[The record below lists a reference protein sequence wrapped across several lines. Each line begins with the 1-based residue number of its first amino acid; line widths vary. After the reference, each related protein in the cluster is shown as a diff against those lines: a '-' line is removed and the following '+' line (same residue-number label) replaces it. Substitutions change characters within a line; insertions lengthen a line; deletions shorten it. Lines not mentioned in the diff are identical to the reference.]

1 VTEAELLAI
10 LESEERNSLGWGAG
24 ELNAQREEALKYYN
38 QEPYGNEQE
47 GRSQVV
53 TSEVADTIE
62 WMLPSLVKI
71 FVSTN
76 KAVEFEPERPS
87 DELAAKQATDV
98 CNYIFYRQNNG
109 FLVLYTFFKDALQ
122 VKNGYVK
129 VYPERGKRKRKEMYR
144 GLTEMQ
150 LAFVTERKGVE
161 VTGGNSYP
169 DPMAPPPAFAGQ
181 PAPTLY
187 DVQVEITE
195 EYSKTCVVPIP
206 PEEILIS
213 KALNCVDLRES
224 PFVAHRCEKT
234 VSELRGMGYEVDDL
248 ASSDEGYQAE
258 ATPEYLARREFGEDQ
273 MSPDKADRSM
283 RRVWV
288 TEAYIRVDY
297 DGDGVAELRKIIKA
311 GHRILENEEADVV
324 PIAAITPTIMTHRHF
339 GRSIYDWI
347 GDLQLVKS
355 TLLRQVLDNV
365 YLTNNP
371 RKTVL
376 ADPTTEAPRANLS
389 DLMSAR
395 IGGIVRQYVP
405 GAVTT
410 ETTPFMG
417 QHGLQ
422 MMEYLDTVK
431 DSRVG
436 FTGQFSG
443 LDADALNKTA
453 RGATLQ
459 QTNAMQKI
467 EMIARVFAE
476 TGVKRLFQ
484 LILHCTVKYGQGRPL
499 AIRLRDRWEE
509 YDPTNWDTEMD
520 MTVNVGL
527 GTGDKDQ
534 QLVHLQSVALAQK
547 EAVAMGGMGLLVTPK
562 NIYNAQ
568 AKIVENAG
576 FKNVEDF
583 WTDPG
588 DRMPQPQPDPK
599 VALEEK
605 KVELDAQLKQQ
616 DMAFKREEH
625 EFDMAAKQQQRAFDL
640 QKHRDALA
648 MEQDKMQMGLAN
660 DRAMFAQKQ
669 QFAEQEGQ
677 LGLAAKQADADIG
690 LQSKRQDMELRA
702 AGQLEKI
709 TGQLVDVLQG
719 FNQAVARLEKIALAP
734 RVARKDPK
742 TGTWRGEIDAAA
754 LQ

>member
-1 VTEAELLAI
+1 MTDAELLAI
-10 LESEERNSLGWGAG
+10 VESEERNSLGWGDG
-24 ELNAQREEALKYYN
+24 ELNSQREQALKYYN

-62 WMLPSLVKI
+62 WILPSLVKI
-71 FVSTN
+71 FLSTN
-76 KAVEFEPERPS
+76 KAVEFEPERPG
-87 DELAAKQATDV
+87 DDLAAKQATDV
-98 CNYIFYRQNNG
+98 CNYIFYRQNQG
-109 FLVLYTFFKDALQ
+109 FMVLYTFFKDALQ

-129 VYPERGKRKRKEMYR
+129 VYPEQGKRKRKEMYQ
-144 GLTEMQ
+144 GLTEVQ
-150 LAFVTERKGVE
+150 LAFITNRKGVE
-161 VTGGNSYP
+161 VIGGNSYP
-169 DPMAPPPAFAGQ
+169 DPMAPPQEVTGQ

-195 EYSKTCVVPIP
+195 EYSKTCVAPVP

-213 KALNCVDLRES
+213 KDLNSVDLRDA

-234 VSELRGMGYEVDDL
+234 VSQLREMGYEVDDL
-248 ASSDEGYQAE
+248 PSSDDGYQAE
-258 ATPEYLARREFGEDQ
+258 ATPEYIARREFDEDQ
-273 MSPDKADRSM
+273 IRPDKVDRAM
-283 RRVWV
+283 RKVWV
-288 TEAYIRVDY
+288 TEAYLRVDY
-297 DGDGVAELRKIIKA
+297 DGDGVAELRKVIKA
-311 GHRILENEEADVV
+311 GHRILENEDCDVI
-324 PIAAITPTIMTHRHF
+324 PIAAITPSVMTHRHF

-355 TLLRQVLDNV
+355 ALLRQVLDNV

-376 ADPTTEAPRANLS
+376 TDPTTDAPRANLS

-405 GAVTT
+405 DAVTT

-443 LDADALNKTA
+443 LDANSLNKTA

-467 EMIARVFAE
+467 EMIARIFAE

-484 LILHCTVKYGQGRPL
+484 LILHCAVKYGQGRPL
-499 AIRLRDRWEE
+499 AIRLRDKWEE
-509 YDPTNWDTEMD
+509 YDPSNWNTEMD

-534 QLVHLQSVALAQK
+534 QLVHLQSISLAQK

-588 DRMPQPQPDPK
+588 EQMPEPQPDPK
-599 VALEEK
+599 LEVEK
-605 KVELDAQLKQQ
+605 QKAEIDAQVKARELQFKQESHAM
-616 DMAFKREEH
+616 DMQMQRERH
-625 EFDMAAKQQQRAFDL
+625 EFDMQREAQKMGMEQQKMAMGLEHEQQRAQF
-640 QKHRDALA
+640 
-648 MEQDKMQMGLAN
+648 GL
-660 DRAMFAQKQ
+660 
-669 QFAEQEGQ
+669 
-677 LGLAAKQADADIG
+677 QADAQKASLDMETRSRDAEFG
-690 LQSKRQDMELRA
+690 LQVKQREQETKE

-709 TGQLVDVLQG
+709 TGQLVEVLQG

-742 TGTWRGEIDAAA
+742 TGTWRGEIDATAI
-754 LQ
+754 Q